1 MDARHIVVV
10 GPMAVG
16 KTTVATA
23 LAARLG
29 RPLRDSDAD
38 LAAERGVTGREL
50 AAAEG
55 VAALHRWEADHLLR
69 SLAGSTPA
77 VVAAAASTLDD
88 PGCLAALRP
97 PVVVG
102 LTAPTAVLAARM
114 AAAAQAARAAG
125 ADDARRPLGADPAT
139 ADVAAIAEL
148 DDARHA
154 ALTKVADALIDTA
167 GDRPAD
173 TLAAVEAALAGLP
186 PGVGPTPS
194 RVSHIGICVSDMA
207 RSLRFYR
214 DGLGFEP
221 THDYAVG
228 PEFSALMEVEG
239 VQLHSQFLRRG
250 GVTIE
255 LLWFA
260 EPGQSGD
267 GTRRPVNR
275 LGISHLSVRV
285 EDVGAAAARLEQVGG
300 TVVPGTRTTFG
311 EGPGA
316 MDFVYCTDPDGTRV
330 ELMHLPEQ

>member
-23 LAARLG
+23 LAGRLG

-38 LAAERGVTGREL
+38 LDAERGVTGREL

-69 SLAGSTPA
+69 SLDDPTPA

-88 PGCLAALRP
+88 PGCLAALRAP
-97 PVVVG
+97 IVVG
-102 LTAPTAVLAARM
+102 LTAPAAVLAARM
-114 AAAAQAARAAG
+114 AAAAQEASATGSA
-125 ADDARRPLGADPAT
+125 DARRSLGPD
-139 ADVAAIAEL
+139 AAQEIAAL
-148 DDARHA
+148 DDARSA
-154 ALTKVADALIDTA
+154 ALARVADALLDTA
-167 GDRPAD
+167 DDQPAD

-186 PGVGPTPS
+186 PGVAPTPS
-194 RVSHIGICVSDMA
+194 RLSHVGICVSDMA

-221 THDYAVG
+221 TRDFEVG
-228 PEFSALMEVEG
+228 PEFSALMEVDG

-255 LLWFA
+255 LLHFA

-267 GTRRPVNR
+267 GTRRPINH

-285 EDVGAAAARLEQVGG
+285 DDVTAAAARVEQVGG
-300 TVVPGTRTTFG
+300 TVLAGTRTTFG
-311 EGPGA
+311 EGAAA

-330 ELMHLPEQ
+330 ELMHLPEE

>member
-23 LAARLG
+23 LAGRLG

-38 LAAERGVTGREL
+38 LDAERHETGREL
-50 AAAEG
+50 AAAG
-55 VAALHRWEADHLLR
+55 GLTVLHRWEADHLLH
-69 SLAGSTPA
+69 SLAGTTPA

-88 PGCLAALRP
+88 PGCLAALRAP
-97 PVVVG
+97 IVVG
-102 LTAPTAVLAARM
+102 LTAPATVLAARM
-114 AAAAQAARAAG
+114 AAAAQEAEAAG
-125 ADDARRPLGADPAT
+125 GDDARIPLGVDPAH
-139 ADVAAIAEL
+139 AITEL

-154 ALTKVADALIDTA
+154 ALAKVADVLVDTA
-167 GDRPAD
+167 GDQPAD

-186 PGVGPTPS
+186 PGVAPTPS
-194 RVSHIGICVSDMA
+194 RVSHIGICVSDMD

-221 THDYAVG
+221 THDYTIG

-255 LLWFA
+255 LLHFT

-267 GTRRPVNR
+267 GSRRPINR

-285 EDVGAAAARLEQVGG
+285 ADVGAAAARVEQVGG
-300 TVVPGTRTTFG
+300 RVVPGTRTTFG
-311 EGPGA
+311 EGAAA

-330 ELMHLPEQ
+330 ELMHLPEG

>member
-23 LAARLG
+23 LAGRLA

-38 LAAERGVTGREL
+38 LLAERGVTGREL

-55 VAALHRWEADHLLR
+55 VAALHRWEARHLLG
-69 SLAGSTPA
+69 SLDGPTPA

-88 PGCLAALRP
+88 PGCLAALRAP
-97 PVVVG
+97 IVVG
-102 LTAPTAVLAARM
+102 LTAPAAVLATRM
-114 AAAAQAARAAG
+114 AAAAQAAKAAG
-125 ADDARRPLGADPAT
+125 AGDARRPLGPDPAHE
-139 ADVAAIAEL
+139 IAEL
-148 DDARHA
+148 GDARSA
-154 ALTKVADALIDTA
+154 ALAKVADAVVDTA
-167 GDRPAD
+167 DDQPAD

-186 PGVGPTPS
+186 PGVAPAPS
-194 RVSHIGICVSDMA
+194 RLSHVGICVSDTA

-221 THDYAVG
+221 THDFVVG
-228 PEFSALMEVEG
+228 SEFSALMEVDG
-239 VQLHSQFLRRG
+239 VELHSQFLRRG

-255 LLWFA
+255 LLHFA

-285 EDVGAAAARLEQVGG
+285 EDVSSAAARLEQVGG
-300 TVVPGTRTTFG
+300 AVIPGTRTTLG
-311 EGPGA
+311 EGAAA
-316 MDFVYCTDPDGTRV
+316 MDFVYCTDPDGTRI
-330 ELMHLPEQ
+330 ELMHLPEI